1 MTASSMER
9 EMSPHH
15 KTVIEIAKGQSINS
29 TNQPVTYN
37 SPFPWP

>member
-15 KTVIEIAKGQSINS
+15 KTVIEMAKGRSINS
-29 TNQPVTYN
+29 TNQPVTCN
-37 SPFPWP
+37 NLFPWP